1 MTGRTENYHP
11 FFSQVWFLIFFV
23 ERKIPMSSIAMFEEI
38 PQNELALNIRR
49 IRLIPPPRWVM
60 FFSFNDPIRVLPV
73 VTLNL
78 GCVI

>member
-1 MTGRTENYHP
+1 VTGRTENYHP

-49 IRLIPPPRWVM
+49 IRLIPPKMGNVT
-60 FFSFNDPIRVLPV
+60 SFIDLMEVLPV
-73 VTLNL
+73 VTLNS